1 MMIRYSLQICRM
13 FSIVYRTKQNFD
25 NMYKGSNLFL
35 QDIKINMDKYMIKK
49 KRDSETDLVEIV

>member
-13 FSIVYRTKQNFD
+13 FSIVYRTKRNFD

>member
-13 FSIVYRTKQNFD
+13 FSIVYRTKRNFD

-49 KRDSETDLVEIV
+49 KRDSETDLVEII

>member
-1 MMIRYSLQICRM
+1 MMVRYSLQICRM
-13 FSIVYRTKQNFD
+13 FSIVYRTKRNFD